1 MEQAKPVWIL
11 FLLLASILS
20 GCLSQTS
27 EEPGI
32 ELELQ
37 YEATN
42 GTVVESYSDG
52 EHMST
57 SNVSLDFDFS
67 QTTAKNGLAT
77 FGIDARDGRPP
88 VTVDANTESVVTV
101 EFSEHGIY
109 NLSIYAIDNNNN
121 QEKQYLSITIELRI
135 EWVESNTK
143 APQTLVFDPTPS
155 NEGQSPIMIEIYS
168 VVENP
173 SIIEGVGSS
182 GQSVQFTWNIA
193 DELNDVCQSRSGQV
207 DDGDEVVWNTIHFNT
222 LQVHE
227 LRISYD
233 DGQEDIRVNH
243 SVSILYETEQ

>member
-1 MEQAKPVWIL
+1 LFRRGDAKAVSRLVEARPWANHPVLGDESTDIYCTEIMSSPLLLFRWHFIALSIGGNMEQAKPVWIL

-20 GCLSQTS
+20 GCLSPTS

-135 EWVESNTK
+135 EWAESNTK

-155 NEGQSPIMIEIYS
+155 NE
-168 VVENP
+168 
-173 SIIEGVGSS
+173 
-182 GQSVQFTWNIA
+182 
-193 DELNDVCQSRSGQV
+193 
-207 DDGDEVVWNTIHFNT
+207 
-222 LQVHE
+222 
-227 LRISYD
+227 
-233 DGQEDIRVNH
+233 
-243 SVSILYETEQ
+243 